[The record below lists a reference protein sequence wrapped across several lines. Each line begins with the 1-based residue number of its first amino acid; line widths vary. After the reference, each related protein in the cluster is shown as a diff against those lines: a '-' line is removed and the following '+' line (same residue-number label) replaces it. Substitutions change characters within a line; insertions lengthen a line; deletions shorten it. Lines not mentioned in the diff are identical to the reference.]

1 MPARGLLDGLSGE
14 ERKQLRP
21 STGRDAKPMLA
32 TLTDTPFSAPEWIYE
47 RKFDGER
54 CLGLRD
60 GAEVRLLSRSG
71 QALTATYPEAAD
83 VLARQP
89 CPDFLVDGEV
99 VAFEGT
105 RTSFARL
112 QQRMGVTDEDQA
124 RASRIAIAYYVFDLL
139 RLDGQD
145 LTGLP
150 LRTRKALLRRALT
163 YTSPLRF
170 TTHRNSTG
178 EAFLDQACERGWE
191 GLIAKRA
198 DSGYVSRRSTDWLK
212 FKCGN
217 RQELVIG
224 GFTEPEGRRVG
235 FGALLVG
242 YYEGRRLVYAGKVG
256 TGYNERTLTDLRKR
270 LDALEREDQPF
281 AGEDVRE
288 RGVHWIRPELVAEI
302 GFTEWTG
309 DGKLRHPRYLGLRT
323 DKPATQVVR
332 ERPKGVKG

>member
-1 MPARGLLDGLSGE
+1 
-14 ERKQLRP
+14 
-21 STGRDAKPMLA
+21 MLA
-32 TLTDTPFSAPEWIYE
+32 TLTDTPFSDPDWIYE

-89 CPDFLVDGEV
+89 CRDFLVDGEV

-124 RASRIAIAYYVFDLL
+124 RTSRIAIAYYVFDLL
-139 RLDGQD
+139 RLDGRD

-170 TTHRNSTG
+170 ATHRNSTG
-178 EAFLDQACERGWE
+178 EAYLDQACERGWE
-191 GLIAKRA
+191 GLIAKQA
-198 DSGYVSRRSTDWLK
+198 DSGYVSRRSADWLK

-217 RQELVIG
+217 R
-224 GFTEPEGRRVG
+224 
-235 FGALLVG
+235 GAC
-242 YYEGRRLVYAGKVG
+242 GRRLHRTGGPACRIRCPAG
-256 TGYNERTLTDLRKR
+256 RLLRR
-270 LDALEREDQPF
+270 PAP
-281 AGEDVRE
+281 DVRGKG
-288 RGVHWIRPELVAEI
+288 RHRLRRANSDGLAQAAGCPGARRPA
-302 GFTEWTG
+302 
-309 DGKLRHPRYLGLRT
+309 
-323 DKPATQVVR
+323 VR
-332 ERPKGVKG
+332 R